1 MKTVQDFPTEEGK
14 FRIDRQ
20 LSNVRVSDLYDTFDH
35 RMNVRR
41 VYFAYFHAL
50 PNCKSIRSIDCKRL
64 SKWIENSTSYPVI
77 LKCSDEDYSQKK
89 NKLVYDN
96 ILYLLPGK
104 IVLHVNFEK
113 DYAEIFF
120 SDGEEKAQMLFESVR
135 RFLKRSAS
143 LHINLI
149 VTDRDGLS
157 LNDLKSKKLVL
168 QLNENYNDDLIAL
181 HPYLIKALKKE
192 NSNGLVLFH
201 GEPGTGKSTYIR
213 YLAGFLKKQ
222 IIFLSPRL
230 AGKLDDPGFAKLLTE
245 NPNSVVI
252 IEDAEDLLVSRD
264 TANNSGISTLLN
276 LTDGLLGTSL
286 GIQFICTFNTPV
298 TNIDKALLRKGR
310 LLVLYEFGPLSIE
323 KSKALLTK
331 LDLVDFMVIKP
342 MTLADIYNVEK
353 PAFQL
358 EPKRRSIG
366 FNACVA

>member
-1 MKTVQDFPTEEGK
+1 MKAVQNCHTQEGK
-14 FRIDRQ
+14 VKIDRQ
-20 LSNVRVSDLYDTFDH
+20 LSHVRVADLFDTFDH

-41 VYFAYFHAL
+41 IYFACFHAL
-50 PNCKSIRSIDCKRL
+50 PNCKSIRNIDCNRL
-64 SKWIENSTSYPVI
+64 SKWIENSTSYPII
-77 LKCSDEDYSQKK
+77 LKCSDEDYSRKK
-89 NKLVYDN
+89 NKLLYDN
-96 ILYLLPGK
+96 ILYLLPDAM
-104 IVLHVNFEK
+104 VLYLNFEK

-120 SDGEEKAQMLFESVR
+120 SDEEEKAQILFESVR
-135 RFLKRSAS
+135 RFLKRSAG

-149 VTDRDGLS
+149 VTDREGLS

-168 QLNENYNDDLIAL
+168 QLNENYNDDLSSL
-181 HPYLIKALKKE
+181 HPYLVKALKKD

-213 YLAGFLKKQ
+213 YLAGFLKKKV
-222 IIFLSPRL
+222 IFLSPRL

-264 TANNSGISTLLN
+264 ATNNSGISTLLN

-310 LLVLYEFGPLSIE
+310 LLALYEFGALSIE
-323 KSKALLTK
+323 KSKVLLLK
-331 LDLVDFMVIKP
+331 IGIADFMVTKP

-358 EPKRRSIG
+358 EHKRRSIG